1 MNTLKLRWQR
11 LAVTLLFGFMLT
23 AGTAAASSGPVDVHM
38 LIMVDRTSPQSE
50 MVAMNLIRHVI
61 RFQGIDH
68 AHLDLLAIGPGMKML
83 LKGTP
88 YAEDIESFTDYGVK
102 FVLCRRNLEAA
113 HIPFSR
119 RADDVGLV
127 PDAVLEMQ
135 KRKNEGWMVV
145 WP

>member
-1 MNTLKLRWQR
+1 MNTNNHSWRR
-11 LAVTLLFGFMLT
+11 LTAALLLGFT
-23 AGTAAASSGPVDVHM
+23 FAAGTAAASSGPVDVRM

-50 MVAMNLIRHVI
+50 MVAMNLVRHVI

-68 AHLDLLAIGPGMKML
+68 AQLELLAIGPGMKML

-113 HIPFSR
+113 HIPVSR

-135 KRKNEGWMVV
+135 KRKAEGWMVV